1 MIDFNKVKHLS
12 EKEIDDLFQQSLNKP
27 LDKELIEI
35 VKALA
40 DK

>member
-1 MIDFNKVKHLS
+1 MIDFNKIKHLS
-12 EKEIDDLFQQSLNKP
+12 KKEMDEIFHESLNKP